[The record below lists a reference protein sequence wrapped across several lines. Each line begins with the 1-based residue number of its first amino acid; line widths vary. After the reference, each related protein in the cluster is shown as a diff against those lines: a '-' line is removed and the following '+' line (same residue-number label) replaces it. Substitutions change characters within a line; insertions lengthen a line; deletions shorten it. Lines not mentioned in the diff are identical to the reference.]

1 VAAGACGKV
10 GWRRAKTDGIRMR
23 KRDDLRVADGPAAA
37 QTSRPGGGDPRRL
50 PCPTSCSIGFSICRE
65 FVAIQSGYSGEAVT
79 TLALA
84 RANCTTEPAG
94 FPPDTR
100 VRSAQLVRCQRFRSP
115 LRQIL
120 VVRAERFS
128 RLCVLMNP
136 ILPGSRS
143 IWTWPAQCFLFASPV
158 HRNSPVGGH
167 RRCICKSA
175 SLQTCA
181 CVRSSR
187 RLAPGR

>member
-1 VAAGACGKV
+1 
-10 GWRRAKTDGIRMR
+10 MR

-65 FVAIQSGYSGEAVT
+65 FVAIQSGQSGEAVT
-79 TLALA
+79 TLAFA

-100 VRSAQLVRCQRFRSP
+100 VRSAQLVRRQRFRGP
-115 LRQIL
+115 LRQIF
-120 VVRAERFS
+120 VAGEERFS

-136 ILPGSRS
+136 ILPCSRS

-158 HRNSPVGGH
+158 DRNSPVGGTEGG
-167 RRCICKSA
+167 SVNPL

-187 RLAPGR
+187 RPAPGR